1 MADDVAV
8 AASFHV
14 VLPHLLGRRLLT
26 LAGLHLDQQAVAPVA
41 GNEQYQDAFMDFAK
55 KCNIVGIKGHRSVG
69 GFRASCYNACTVEDC
84 QALVNCMAEFE
95 KQVKK

>member
-1 MADDVAV
+1 M
-8 AASFHV
+8 
-14 VLPHLLGRRLLT
+14 LPR
-26 LAGLHLDQQAVAPVA
+26 PVSWPKKGVRPFVWTP
-41 GNEQYQDAFMDFAK
+41 GNEQYQDEFLEFAK